1 MARRVDTVLV
11 LGVAL
16 SAGTL
21 GCAAPAWGAAALAVG
36 VLSLARRRP
45 RLAALALVLAAA
57 GALRTVTLVARFEAA
72 RAVIVEAGGWPARCT
87 IEGVVATSPIRV
99 GGHARLE
106 LAAGQSECDGDA
118 AIPRGATVTVH
129 LPEGPAADDDPRR
142 GDRVRVV
149 GTFAPPQR
157 FIVDDLPDP
166 RPAQARRGV
175 LFSGGGE
182 LEVLSRARSLFA
194 LVDAERARV
203 RVRIERTFSSE
214 AAPMARAIVLGESDL
229 TGDDDR
235 AFRESG
241 LAHLLAVSGA
251 HLVVV
256 VWGFVKALRAVLSRV
271 ERVAAGGF
279 GAERVASIAGVA
291 LAWVYADFAGG
302 SGSAVRA
309 AWMTSAALL
318 ATALDRRPVAVRA
331 LGVSVLAGVL
341 ADPLAP
347 FDVSFLLSV
356 LATSGLL
363 AWSSPWADAI
373 RARCPRVLSPAAG
386 PVAAST
392 AATVAC
398 APLLLRLGPSLPWI
412 GILANVLAVPVG
424 ELIALPLC
432 LAHGV
437 LTPLPLAERGAAIAA
452 SGALVVV
459 RAIARVA
466 SSPRLGALTLPPP
479 TPGQLAALGAG
490 AFVYWLEARRSV
502 LAVTL
507 ALVVALEV
515 LARRAGAPTGKLR
528 VTFLD
533 VGQGDAALV
542 DLPDGSALL
551 VDGGGLVGSPIDT
564 GDRVV
569 APVLRARRRSRV
581 ARVMLSH
588 PHPDH
593 YLGLTK
599 GLAAVRVGELWDTG
613 QGEAEGAGGV
623 YADLLAS
630 LRMRGARVLRPGEL
644 CGARDVGGATV
655 EVLAP
660 CPAHDAMRGAND
672 NSFVVRVRYGERAI
686 LFVGDAE
693 HDEEATLLRASAP
706 SLRADVLKV
715 GHHGS
720 RTSSTA
726 PFVAAVRPS
735 LAVLSVGVR
744 NRFGHPHP
752 RTLATLSAAGVRA
765 LRTDRDGAVTVETDG
780 RALRVTTAMR

>member
-1 MARRVDTVLV
+1 MARRIDTVLV

-21 GCAAPAWGAAALAVG
+21 ASAAPAWGAAALAVG
-36 VLSLARRRP
+36 LLCLARRR
-45 RLAALALVLAAA
+45 RALAAVALACAAFGAVRA
-57 GALRTVTLVARFEAA
+57 GALVARFESA
-72 RAVIVEAGGWPARCT
+72 RAGVVEAGGWPARCS
-87 IEGVVATSPIRV
+87 IDGVVASSPIRV
-99 GGHARLE
+99 SGHARLE
-106 LAAGQSECDGDA
+106 VVAKASECDGVA
-118 AIPRGATVTVH
+118 SAPPGATVTVH
-129 LPEGPAADDDPRR
+129 LPEGAADDDEPRR

-175 LFSGGGE
+175 LLSGGGE
-182 LEVLSRARSLFA
+182 LEVLSRARSISS

-203 RVRIERTFSSE
+203 RVRIERTFSPE

-256 VWGFVKALRAVLSRV
+256 VWGLVKALRAVLSRV
-271 ERVAAGGF
+271 ERVAAGAF
-279 GAERVASIAGVA
+279 GAERAASAAGVL

-318 ATALDRRPVAVRA
+318 ATVLDRRPVAVRA

-356 LATSGLL
+356 LATAGLL

-373 RARCPRVLSPAAG
+373 RARCPRALSPVAG

-437 LTPLPLAERGAAIAA
+437 LTPLPLAERGAAVAA

-459 RAIARVA
+459 RGIARVA
-466 SSPRLGALTLPPP
+466 SSPRLGVLTLPPP
-479 TPGQLAALGAG
+479 TPGQLAVLGAG
-490 AFVYWLEARRSV
+490 AFVHWLEARRRV
-502 LAVTL
+502 LVAAV
-507 ALVVALEV
+507 ALVVALEL
-515 LARRAGAPTGKLR
+515 LARRAGAPTGRLR

-564 GDRVV
+564 GDRVI
-569 APVLRARRRSRV
+569 APVLRARRRAEV
-581 ARVMLSH
+581 ARAMLSH

-593 YLGLTK
+593 YLGLVK

-613 QGEAEGAGGV
+613 QGEAEGTAGA
-623 YADLLAS
+623 YAELLTT
-630 LRMRGARVLRPGEL
+630 LRGRGARVLGPGDV
-644 CGARDVGGATV
+644 CGARDVGGAIV

-672 NSFVVRVRYGERAI
+672 NSFVVRVRYGARAI

-693 HDEEATLLRASAP
+693 HEAEATLLRTSAQ

-720 RTSSTA
+720 RTSTTA

-735 LAVLSVGVR
+735 VAVLSVGVR

-752 RTLATLSAAGVRA
+752 RTVATLASAGVRA
-765 LRTDRDGAVTVETDG
+765 LRTDRDGAITVETDG
-780 RALRVTTAMR
+780 RSLSVRAAMR